1 MIQWLEAEPE
11 AEGRGMPD
19 GQRRRKSLTID
30 LPTGLYRRFKLAC
43 IEVDRTMAEEVLAFI
58 ERRTAEL
65 EAGTTAR

>member
-11 AEGRGMPD
+11 AEDETPRLPD

-30 LPTGLYRRFKLAC
+30 LRRFKAAC
-43 IEVDRTMAEEVLAFI
+43 VDQTMAEEVLALI

-65 EAGTTAR
+65 EKGQRRGD